1 MRIYQY
7 LPILVYLN
15 RNYMYYHTFCMLV
28 LFALAGGIEPQLLP
42 TPHVTTPSTSL
53 RRPITL

>member
-1 MRIYQY
+1 
-7 LPILVYLN
+7 
-15 RNYMYYHTFCMLV
+15 MYYHTFCMLV